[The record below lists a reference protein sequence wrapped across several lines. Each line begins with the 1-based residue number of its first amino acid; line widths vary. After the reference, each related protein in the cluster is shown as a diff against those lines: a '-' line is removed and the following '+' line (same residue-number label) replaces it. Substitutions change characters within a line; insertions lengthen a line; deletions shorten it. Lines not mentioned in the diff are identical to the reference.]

1 MPKADPRRL
10 DHWVH
15 RTLLAGLVV
24 SGVLLAT
31 GLAIMLTQGN
41 KEAPQYES
49 FTSLL
54 QDAGQL
60 QGPAV
65 TTLGLLA
72 LMITPILRVV
82 VLLGGWTSKRDWRF
96 AGVALTV
103 LVLLCISLGIGAR

>member
-1 MPKADPRRL
+1 MPKADPREL

-31 GLAIMLTQGN
+31 GLAIMLIQGN
-41 KEAPQYES
+41 EQAPRFES
-49 FTSLL
+49 FAALL
-54 QDAGQL
+54 QEAGQF

-82 VLLGGWTSKRDWRF
+82 VLLIGWSIRRDWRF
-96 AGVALTV
+96 AGVALAV